1 MLYPLSYGGDDGDAT
16 NEPAGAQSRPA
27 SVLAE
32 PSLLNRE
39 GGPRAGLD
47 VLPSQVVDTADGR
60 AADGGVVAVMVVHVQ
75 PFVECAGSS
84 CF

>member
-47 VLPSQVVDTADGR
+47 GFDDEDGWSVPAR
-60 AADGGVVAVMVVHVQ
+60 RVPPRPRGASPMSRV
-75 PFVECAGSS
+75 
-84 CF
+84 